1 MDVLVITLWMLGI
14 IISHLLLRRVVEI
27 DNMNKQLMQEKV
39 KTQIIRVDENKIEEK
54 EISDEELQKELLEY
68 VTAQDYE
75 IPQQPE
81 FKSIAPVQMSMTEI
95 GIPTPTNATNVIQEF
110 QQERDLNTGMF
121 GPLQAY
127 EDTGFAS
134 L

>member
-1 MDVLVITLWMLGI
+1 MDVLIITLWILGI

-27 DNMNKQLMQEKV
+27 DNINKQLMKEKV
-39 KTQIIRVDENKIEEK
+39 EKTQIIQIVEK
-54 EISDEELQKELLEY
+54 KGEEISDEDLKKELLDY

-75 IPQQPE
+75 IHQPE
-81 FKSIAPVQMSMTEI
+81 LKSMAPVQMSMTKI
-95 GIPTPTNATNVIQEF
+95 GIPLPTDATNIIQEF
-110 QQERDLNTGMF
+110 QQERDLNTGTF

-127 EDTGFAS
+127 EDNGFAS